1 MTRHDCSQPTRAP
14 GVQGLYD
21 PRLEHDAC
29 GVGFVVNIKG
39 VRSHKLV
46 DQALEVAIGLLQR
59 MRRNIAARS
68 MLAGWLAD
76 DQWRELEWDV

>member
-1 MTRHDCSQPTRAP
+1 MITAEQLIA
-14 GVQGLYD
+14 
-21 PRLEHDAC
+21 RLETHQAEYP
-29 GVGFVVNIKG
+29 
-39 VRSHKLV
+39 

-76 DQWRELEWDV
+76 DQWRELEWDT

>member
-1 MTRHDCSQPTRAP
+1 MITAEQLIA
-14 GVQGLYD
+14 
-21 PRLEHDAC
+21 RLEA
-29 GVGFVVNIKG
+29 
-39 VRSHKLV
+39 RQAEYP
-46 DQALEVAIGLLQR
+46 DQALEVAIDLLQR

>member
-1 MTRHDCSQPTRAP
+1 MITAEQLLA
-14 GVQGLYD
+14 
-21 PRLEHDAC
+21 RLEAHQ
-29 GVGFVVNIKG
+29 VE
-39 VRSHKLV
+39 HP
-46 DQALEVAIGLLQR
+46 DQALEVAIDLLQR

>member
-1 MTRHDCSQPTRAP
+1 MITAEQLIA
-14 GVQGLYD
+14 
-21 PRLEHDAC
+21 RLEARQAE
-29 GVGFVVNIKG
+29 FP
-39 VRSHKLV
+39 

>member
-1 MTRHDCSQPTRAP
+1 MITAEQLIA
-14 GVQGLYD
+14 
-21 PRLEHDAC
+21 RLEERQAEYP
-29 GVGFVVNIKG
+29 
-39 VRSHKLV
+39 
-46 DQALEVAIGLLQR
+46 DQALEVAIDLLQR

>member
-1 MTRHDCSQPTRAP
+1 MITAEQLI
-14 GVQGLYD
+14 V
-21 PRLEHDAC
+21 RLEA
-29 GVGFVVNIKG
+29 
-39 VRSHKLV
+39 RQAEYP
-46 DQALEVAIGLLQR
+46 DQALEVAIDLLQR